1 MSGPK
6 KDSDG
11 DYDGSSKNEEQH
23 ENRGGRRD
31 GGTPDYEKNQSPSTS
46 DKDFDNSKSS
56 W

>member
-11 DYDGSSKNEEQH
+11 DYDDSSKGEDRQ
-23 ENRGGRRD
+23 GRKD
-31 GGTPDYEKNQSPSTS
+31 GGTPDYEEGQSSPIS